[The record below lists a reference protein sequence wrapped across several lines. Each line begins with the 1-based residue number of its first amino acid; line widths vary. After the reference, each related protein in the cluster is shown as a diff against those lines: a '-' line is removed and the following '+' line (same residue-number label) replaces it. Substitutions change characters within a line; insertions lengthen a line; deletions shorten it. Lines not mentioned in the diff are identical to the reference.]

1 MSANDW
7 KDQKSSAFKRGGAP
21 KPFKRGGAPRPLSA
35 NIPDITKK
43 TLGKRGLA
51 EGGLITDWVRIV
63 GPDLASSC
71 QPERL
76 AHPPRERSG
85 GTLHIRVYG
94 GAATELQHL
103 EPLVLERING
113 HFGYRA
119 VAKLR
124 LIHAPLSGRS
134 ERVAEPKD
142 SELPGFAKRRGIGHP
157 SRHCRRSGTS
167 RLAGPH
173 WSRYHGP
180 QRRRDT
186 QVIATALISPHSPSY
201 TYMILLAFL
210 VV

>member
-1 MSANDW
+1 MPPNDKKAQPNAN
-7 KDQKSSAFKRGGAP
+7 FRRGG
-21 KPFKRGGAPRPLSA
+21 KPRPLSA
-35 NIPDITKK
+35 NIPDTTKK

-51 EGGLITDWVRIV
+51 EGGLITDWARIV
-63 GPDLASSC
+63 GPELAASC

-124 LIHAPLSGRS
+124 LIHAPLADRDKIAPAPEETALPPLDSQGAAALESLLAIVDDPELRASLGRIGRAIMARS
-134 ERVAEPKD
+134 AA
-142 SELPGFAKRRGIGHP
+142 AKRG
-157 SRHCRRSGTS
+157 
-167 RLAGPH
+167 
-173 WSRYHGP
+173 
-180 QRRRDT
+180 
-186 QVIATALISPHSPSY
+186 
-201 TYMILLAFL
+201 
-210 VV
+210 